1 MKKMVLSILICI
13 SLMSAVGAFDFSGCE
28 ERAFTVTAYYSPAS
42 GQAFYYKPTFFDEVT
57 LNGEG
62 YFGASGKK
70 VFNGMLA

>member
-1 MKKMVLSILICI
+1 MISITH
-13 SLMSAVGAFDFSGCE
+13 AFDFSGCE
-28 ERAFTVTAYYSPAS
+28 ERAFTVTAYYSPES
-42 GQAFYYKPTFFDEVT
+42 GQVFYYKPTFLDEVT